1 MRDLR
6 TRVQLAVH
14 AGRGAWRQGRQGQHV
29 ADGVQVGADLLGED
43 VALDVLRRNESRHEE
58 VLRNRKPAAIRRGR
72 VQALHGVVVALLL
85 VFHGGFFDFLERQ
98 LLVLVLWRVQ
108 GRARE
113 AAVEERIADRL
124 VAVMRQLQIQLR
136 RDGRCAHVGDVV
148 AHVDDVVA
156 ALEGKRLGQ
165 LDAAFDR
172 FHHQLNLLAI
182 GQGTYARL
190 HGETARMGREWTA
203 DQARLRQVSVVRAFV
218 EQHFVLLAF
227 VRLAPFEQ
235 AEAAAEPAR
244 IARALELQQF
254 QTLDL
259 AAQGVDV
266 DLDDVGGDGNH
277 FALERGGIDSLT
289 RQGRHACRSRGSQ
302 GIRLGRGRRRLG
314 GLFRVRGEHRRLAVR
329 DHPFVPEN
337 YQRDGKHDPQDGT
350 FIDIH

>member
-1 MRDLR
+1 
-6 TRVQLAVH
+6 
-14 AGRGAWRQGRQGQHV
+14 
-29 ADGVQVGADLLGED
+29 
-43 VALDVLRRNESRHEE
+43 
-58 VLRNRKPAAIRRGR
+58 
-72 VQALHGVVVALLL
+72 
-85 VFHGGFFDFLERQ
+85 
-98 LLVLVLWRVQ
+98 
-108 GRARE
+108 
-113 AAVEERIADRL
+113 
-124 VAVMRQLQIQLR
+124 MRQLQVQLW
-136 RDGRCAHVGDVV
+136 RDRGRAHVGHVV

-172 FHHQLNLLAI
+172 FHHQLHLLAVA
-182 GQGTYARL
+182 QGAHARL
-190 HGETARMGREWTA
+190 HGETARVGRERTA
-203 DQARLRQVSVVRAFV
+203 HQARLRQIGVVRAFV

-235 AEAAAEPAR
+235 AEAAAKPAR
-244 IARALELQQF
+244 IARALEFQQF

-266 DLDDVGGDGNH
+266 DLDDVGRDGNH
-277 FALERGGIDSLT
+277 FALERGGIGHFARHGGRAGG
-289 RQGRHACRSRGSQ
+289 RQG
-302 GIRLGRGRRRLG
+302 RLGRGDRRLG